1 MATVQKNKTRTT
13 KRKMHAA
20 LTSSLPGEGAIAPE
34 LVDQAVVDL
43 NRIYVTKGFET
54 ARAVA
59 DYVVHAFFD
68 GDPQNFRDRGNGHV
82 SFRQLAK
89 RDDLRVGWQF
99 IWNAVAVVEQLDKL
113 PSGASES
120 LPLSHHKLLL
130 AVKDDDQKKAL
141 AEAAVQEN
149 LGKREL
155 EDRVK
160 AARKQNEV
168 ASKAGRP
175 PLPGFVKAFTAL
187 KKVVKAA
194 LADEVSEASFE
205 HFTRDEARL
214 LLTEMEAHIKQLAE
228 VAGRVRAHVGA

>member
-1 MATVQKNKTRTT
+1 MANKQDKTSKTTRKAQK
-13 KRKMHAA
+13 A
-20 LTSSLPGEGAIAPE
+20 LTTAMPGESALSAD

-43 NRIYVTKGFET
+43 NRIYVAKGFET
-54 ARAVA
+54 ARAVGE
-59 DYVVHAFFD
+59 YVVGAFFD

-99 IWNAVAVVEQLDKL
+99 IWNAVAVVEQLNKL

-130 AVKDDDQKKAL
+130 AIKDDDQKKAL

-160 AARKQNEV
+160 ASHRQNEV
-168 ASKAGRP
+168 PSKAGRP
-175 PLPGFVKAFTAL
+175 PLPGFVKALTAL
-187 KKVVKAA
+187 KKVVATA
-194 LADEVSEASFE
+194 TADKITEASFE
-205 HFTRDEARL
+205 HFSRDEARTL
-214 LLTEMEAHIKQLAE
+214 LGELEAHLLQLSE
-228 VAGRVRAHVGA
+228 VASHVRAHVEA